1 MMRRFLILL
10 LVLLMPLKALT
21 ASYGACNQDVSTHGQ
36 KHTAQS
42 MQLAQSA
49 QMPLA
54 DQEHG
59 HLKNNIPASD
69 DCKQCNLC
77 HTACGVFVVL
87 LGSDLLAQP
96 QASQLIPADHSTG
109 FKTMPSDPPYRPKWL
124 SLA

>member
-10 LVLLMPLKALT
+10 LVLLMPLKALA
-21 ASYGACNQDVSTHGQ
+21 ASYGVCNQDASTHRQ

-49 QMPLA
+49 QTA
-54 DQEHG
+54 WASHEHG
-59 HLKNNIPASD
+59 HLKSNLAASD

-77 HTACGVFVVL
+77 HTACGAFVVL
-87 LGSDLLAQP
+87 LGSGLLLPP
-96 QASQLIPADHSTG
+96 QASQAAHADHSAG
-109 FKTMPSDPPYRPKWL
+109 IKTMPSDPPYRPKWP